1 MFRGVINSA
10 KNAASNL
17 VVKYLARASVA
28 VPFVLAAGFALAG
41 LTAWLSQRFGSLTA
55 YWAMAGG
62 LCLAGIIAAAF
73 VSAKEHKE
81 EAAEVE
87 AEKSDTSS
95 TMSDAAAEAISQ
107 APITLLGSI
116 FAIPG
121 GPATA
126 LSAARVIGRNWPLA
140 VLAVL
145 IGGLFWPTRGGTL
158 TGGTLRGDDDLPV
171 RFRPNGADPDI
182 RSEMRH

>member
-1 MFRGVINSA
+1 
-10 KNAASNL
+10 
-17 VVKYLARASVA
+17 
-28 VPFVLAAGFALAG
+28 
-41 LTAWLSQRFGSLTA
+41 
-55 YWAMAGG
+55 MAGG

-95 TMSDAAAEAISQ
+95 TMSDAAATAISQ
-107 APITLLGSI
+107 APIALLGSI

-126 LSAARVIGRNWPLA
+126 LSAARVIGRNWPVA

-145 IGGLFWPTRGGTL
+145 IGGLFWPTRGGTD
-158 TGGTLRGDDDLPV
+158 GDDEFVV
-171 RFRPNGADPDI
+171 RLKPNGADPDV

>member
-1 MFRGVINSA
+1 MFRGAINSA

-17 VVKYLARASVA
+17 LVKYLARASVA

-41 LTAWLSQRFGSLTA
+41 LTVMLSQRFGSLTA
-55 YWAMAGG
+55 YWVMAGG
-62 LCLAGIIAAAF
+62 LCLAGILAAAF

-87 AEKSDTSS
+87 AAKSDTSS
-95 TMSDAAAEAISQ
+95 TVSDAAAEAISQ
-107 APITLLGSI
+107 APIALLGNI

-126 LSAARVIGRNWPLA
+126 LSATRVMGRNWPIAML
-140 VLAVL
+140 LVL
-145 IGGLFWPTRGGTL
+145 IGGLFWPTRSTVHEDELAGRL
-158 TGGTLRGDDDLPV
+158 
-171 RFRPNGADPDI
+171 RPNGSDPDF
-182 RSEMRH
+182 RSGMRH